1 MLLEAGVTLKRKLE
15 GDSRARFFALDVVKS
30 SEALGPMRATMT
42 VNIVS
47 RFVICLSNQ
56 VSKVRL
62 LDAMFRGTC
71 AGTHEAWEADL

>member
-1 MLLEAGVTLKRKLE
+1 MLLKAGATLKSKFE
-15 GDSRARFFALDVVKS
+15 GISRARIFALDVVKS
-30 SEALGPMRATMT
+30 SEALGPMRPTMI

-47 RFVICLSNQ
+47 RFVICLSDQ

-71 AGTHEAWEADL
+71 AGTHGAWEADL